1 MSVPFNI
8 EIQLDSIQ
16 NGPKPNKPN
25 NLNQLNLNSFQTGEQ
40 ISIVPNLLYKFE
52 NIVSDVTLIRTS
64 ANYLM
69 KE

>member
-25 NLNQLNLNSFQTGEQ
+25 NLNQLNLNSFQTGE
-40 ISIVPNLLYKFE
+40 
-52 NIVSDVTLIRTS
+52 
-64 ANYLM
+64 
-69 KE
+69 